1 MRDVDCQSTVANPW
15 GFLLVKKG
23 VWLHFSQRGR
33 ACFSMCVTISFCFVP
48 FLAPF
53 LLASSYASSFV
64 FLLQQFHLSSRVT
77 FLITSFLLLCGRLS
91 SLPLKRLHLSSSFFC
106 LSVKLVLASLSP
118 QVKGWMF
125 ISQNYYNDNKLYFI
139 DPIVLSLCPWHL
151 MTPWH
156 FAGGTANWTAHPG
169 VRRWLLIGHT
179 WTRVPEVGLFC
190 ASQSRYFFPN
200 SYLLYIRFMD
210 LALC

>member
-1 MRDVDCQSTVANPW
+1 MFFHVCHH
-15 GFLLVKKG
+15 FLLFCAISRPISPRLFFRLV
-23 VWLHFSQRGR
+23 LCLSPPTIPPLLPSHFSHHFLF
-33 ACFSMCVTISFCFVP
+33 AFVWPAILPP
-48 FLAPF
+48 FASSSVLLF
-53 LLASSYASSFV
+53 LLS
-64 FLLQQFHLSSRVT
+64 LSEVGP
-77 FLITSFLLLCGRLS
+77 C
-91 SLPLKRLHLSSSFFC
+91 C
-106 LSVKLVLASLSP
+106 SLSP

-125 ISQNYYNDNKLYFI
+125 ISQNYYNDNKWYFI